1 MLKKLNLL
9 IVLLVFLNAILVFSL
24 VGHNFFN
31 GSEQKTE
38 KISLPKREKAYQ
50 PQEIVVSVLNGCG
63 VPGVANLISNEVQ
76 KKYGAKVIKTENAD
90 NFDYQKTQVIY
101 SSASGPD
108 IQNFITL
115 ISERVDSDHIYPS
128 TFPLKDETIIII
140 VGKDYQDFL
149 NFY

>member
-1 MLKKLNLL
+1 M
-9 IVLLVFLNAILVFSL
+9 
-24 VGHNFFN
+24 
-31 GSEQKTE
+31 
-38 KISLPKREKAYQ
+38 
-50 PQEIVVSVLNGCG
+50 
-63 VPGVANLISNEVQ
+63 
-76 KKYGAKVIKTENAD
+76 IKTENAD

-101 SSASGPD
+101 SSASDPD